1 VPRKYRVPYFVM
13 IALSLLV
20 GSVVAGLVGYV
31 AGDSEILRGA
41 IAYLGEG
48 LMVLMFLVWI
58 WGGKSKGY

>member
-1 VPRKYRVPYFVM
+1 M
-13 IALSLLV
+13 IALSLLA
-20 GSVVAGLVGYV
+20 GSVAAGLVVYA